1 MTPAATPVPAAPTPQ
16 TTPVPTASAED
27 QQNALQSLEGVSGD
41 IDGMQAPPLD
51 LNLDLAPSDKAGDKN
66 NSSSLTLPPM
76 KDANVAPPKD
86 LDLPPTD
93 DSGTL
98 MPTK

>member
-1 MTPAATPVPAAPTPQ
+1 V
-16 TTPVPTASAED
+16 SAED
-27 QQNALQSLEGVSGD
+27 QQKALQSLDGVSGD

-51 LNLDLAPSDKAGDKN
+51 LNLDLAPSNKAGDKKDD
-66 NSSSLTLPPM
+66 SSSKNGLTLPPL

-98 MPTK
+98 SPTK